1 MYTLSRGLVNE
12 ESYNWGSLRV
22 VVGPC
27 REAHLARNFF
37 RPEIDWLT
45 HAISKREPRFI
56 HAHWTYEFA
65 LAALRSGIPTIT
77 TIHDLPWRVF
87 RHFCDPYRFVRL
99 LMAYEVAMRG
109 RRFTAVSNDAAA
121 HFRHF
126 FNPLAQV
133 AVITN
138 GLSDPVFELGVHPPK
153 SVGRE
158 PVFATVMQGWSRQ
171 KNATTAL
178 RAFQIVLNETPN
190 AKLLMFGADYEPNGK
205 AHQWAVQHSL
215 DANVTFVGLLPNKQ
229 LLEQISDE
237 VDIVVHPSL
246 NESFSMTALEAMAL
260 RKPVIAG
267 ERTPGVREVLGFGE
281 SGVLT
286 DVTNP
291 KAMAEAMVRLGC
303 DDNYRRSMAKSG
315 YDRASLFTGWKQ

>member
-1 MYTLSRGLVNE
+1 MR
-12 ESYNWGSLRV
+12 SLIIGEV
-22 VVGPC
+22 FVLLLDLAP
-27 REAHLARNFF
+27 EAHLARNFF

-45 HAISKREPRFI
+45 HAISKREPHSFMPTGPMNSRLLPSGRGSQQSQPS
-56 HAHWTYEFA
+56 TTCRGES
-65 LAALRSGIPTIT
+65 SGISAT
-77 TIHDLPWRVF
+77 HA
-87 RHFCDPYRFVRL
+87 FVRL

-121 HFRHF
+121 DFRHF

-133 AVITN
+133 GAVN
-138 GLSDPVFELGVHPPK
+138 GLSDPVFDCGVHPPK

-229 LLEQISDE
+229 LLA
-237 VDIVVHPSL
+237 
-246 NESFSMTALEAMAL
+246 NK
-260 RKPVIAG
+260 R
-267 ERTPGVREVLGFGE
+267 
-281 SGVLT
+281 
-286 DVTNP
+286 
-291 KAMAEAMVRLGC
+291 
-303 DDNYRRSMAKSG
+303 
-315 YDRASLFTGWKQ
+315 

>member
-1 MYTLSRGLVNE
+1 MNIAFCAPVDIHSLARFSDQSAGGIPPGLGSTATTPLIIELLRRGHEVEVYTLSRGLVNE

-45 HAISKREPRFI
+45 RAISKREPRFI

-178 RAFQIVLNETPN
+178 RAFQIVLNEAPN

-215 DANVTFVGLLPNKQ
+215 DANVTFVGLLPNRQ

-246 NESFSMTALEAMAL
+246 NESFSMTAL
-260 RKPVIAG
+260 RQWP
-267 ERTPGVREVLGFGE
+267 
-281 SGVLT
+281 
-286 DVTNP
+286 
-291 KAMAEAMVRLGC
+291 
-303 DDNYRRSMAKSG
+303 
-315 YDRASLFTGWKQ
+315 